1 MSHTRVLAPDWV
13 LMSRFMMQ
21 ALGSVRPL
29 SFDGGGTTP
38 PLLVSA
44 QTPWAGVPFEL
55 HATRPFE
62 GDRDG
67 GPPAGEQTALVVIE
81 GSTEV
86 LLRERERETAYRC
99 APGTFSLHSH
109 DERPVV
115 RRVKGSGK
123 MLAIRIDRAWHD
135 RLVHLGAPVAIRY
148 QSPSA
153 PDATIRALATAMCTE
168 VARGATHGPLYAE
181 SLSLAFLSYVLERI
195 PPSEMRVHGALS
207 SEQARRVTRYIDERL
222 HDSLSVND
230 LAALCGLRAR
240 HFSSLFKRALGKTPY
255 RYVIDRRLERGAK
268 LLLQSSAD
276 IDDIALRLGFASAS
290 HFTAEFRRAY
300 DVTPRRYRRG

>member
-1 MSHTRVLAPDWV
+1 
-13 LMSRFMMQ
+13 MQ
-21 ALGSVRPL
+21 ALGAVRPL
-29 SFDGGGTTP
+29 SFDGGGSTP

-44 QTPWAGVPFEL
+44 KTPWAGVPFEL

-99 APGTFSLHSH
+99 APGTLSLHSH

-115 RRVKGSGK
+115 RRVRGSGK
-123 MLAIRIDRAWHD
+123 MLAVRIDRGWHE
-135 RLVHLGAPVAIRY
+135 RLLHLGAPVAIRY
-148 QSPSA
+148 QAPSA

-168 VARGATHGPLYAE
+168 VACGAPHGPLFAE
-181 SLSLAFLSYVLERI
+181 SLSLAFLSYVLERM
-195 PPSEMRVHGALS
+195 PTTGAMRVKGALS
-207 SEQARRVTRYIDERL
+207 PEQARRITRYIDERL
-222 HDSLSVND
+222 NESVSVSD

-255 RYVIDRRLERGAK
+255 RYVLDRRLERGAA
-268 LLLQSSAD
+268 LLVQTSAD
-276 IDDIALRLGFASAS
+276 VDDIALQLGFASAS
-290 HFTAEFRRAY
+290 HFTAEFRRSY
-300 DVTPRRYRRG
+300 HTTPRRFRRCG